1 MTPPTGPSTTTA
13 MAYPHVQ
20 PISSRISTTM
30 ATNAIHTR
38 PCTNPVMALPAS
50 FGCTIQK

>member
-1 MTPPTGPSTTTA
+1 MIPPMGPSTTTA

-30 ATNAIHTR
+30 ATNAIHTS
-38 PCTNPVMALPAS
+38 PWTNPVTALPAS
-50 FGCTIQK
+50 FGWMIQK